1 MTNAQAHAIAE
12 ATLYALR
19 CGCFFPVPDPKP
31 PVTTEHLIQ
40 WGAMRHLHT
49 VIAENLRVQ
58 P

>member
-1 MTNAQAHAIAE
+1 
-12 ATLYALR
+12 
-19 CGCFFPVPDPKP
+19 VPDPKP